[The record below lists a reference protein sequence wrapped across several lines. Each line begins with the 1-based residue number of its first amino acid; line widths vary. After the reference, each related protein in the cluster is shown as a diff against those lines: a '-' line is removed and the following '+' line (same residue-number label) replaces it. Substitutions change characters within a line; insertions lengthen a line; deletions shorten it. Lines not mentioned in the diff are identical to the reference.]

1 MVLFIDSREKE
12 YAKEWFKGK
21 IVNKVKKLD
30 IGDYNIDDTC
40 GNTLYIEKKLI
51 SDLYSSLTTERFD
64 RQMKN
69 MSAVDLTVLVISGS
83 LDEFEAEL
91 VDIERIKSILKHG
104 IIDAVLR
111 YGIRSV
117 VWLKT
122 NEEAMEYIL
131 GICKDFEKNTID
143 KHPSKRIRGN
153 NKKHNLLRT
162 IMGIPHDTATA
173 LLKEY
178 KTIST
183 ILKTSD
189 RELLKYNGVGQIRIK
204 NMRELFD

>member
-1 MVLFIDSREKE
+1 
-12 YAKEWFKGK
+12 
-21 IVNKVKKLD
+21 
-30 IGDYNIDDTC
+30 
-40 GNTLYIEKKLI
+40 
-51 SDLYSSLTTERFD
+51 
-64 RQMKN
+64 

-83 LDEFEAEL
+83 LDEFEAAL

-143 KHPSKRIRGN
+143 KHPSWRSNKGYMHTSIYNSTRSGINMSSRIHYS
-153 NKKHNLLRT
+153 KV
-162 IMGIPHDTATA
+162 M
-173 LLKEY
+173 
-178 KTIST
+178 
-183 ILKTSD
+183 
-189 RELLKYNGVGQIRIK
+189 
-204 NMRELFD
+204 

>member
-1 MVLFIDSREKE
+1 
-12 YAKEWFKGK
+12 
-21 IVNKVKKLD
+21 
-30 IGDYNIDDTC
+30 
-40 GNTLYIEKKLI
+40 
-51 SDLYSSLTTERFD
+51 
-64 RQMKN
+64 MKN

-143 KHPSKRIRGN
+143 KHPFFIASVGSHHFNIMNTTRHIYTRSGRIVNTRVHIAFVAPPGWMFIDCIFFKVFTYPQDIFHSLFICFQPYNRSYPVSKNGINYTVLEDRFYSLYI
-153 NKKHNLLRT
+153 NKFGFKF
-162 IMGIPHDTATA
+162 I
-173 LLKEY
+173 
-178 KTIST
+178 
-183 ILKTSD
+183 
-189 RELLKYNGVGQIRIK
+189 
-204 NMRELFD
+204 